1 MYLKVIGIKS
11 DVETEKDSSDVS
23 QKHLTLKA
31 TAPLIVGAVA
41 SAATGYLLSRVVPK
55 RIAFPVAAAV
65 SSAAS
70 SISTEPVLRFF
81 GNVSDEIEQYSMDD
95 VKAHYKNAE
104 NLDFHELKYY
114 VQHPLQERNNY
125 LIEINNFV
133 DFIENERLTEIINY
147 VQNVGHFTSIEITTD
162 VKSGFSGGA
171 GLSTE
176 GITSLLKSLLNSKV
190 ESNEKD
196 NSKKDRKKD
205 KNGDKINIS
214 VEKSKDVSKKII
226 VKCPK
231 DSFRDPKEIDFVWM
245 NSFNILKAA
254 VDNSG
259 TTGSAKIEVTQKIKN
274 NFEVKA
280 AVLEKIG
287 PGVNL
292 KTEKEYNLTIKA
304 ER

>member
-11 DVETEKDSSDVS
+11 DVDTEKDNSDNKQRNSSKQD
-23 QKHLTLKA
+23 
-31 TAPLIVGAVA
+31 TASFLVGAVA
-41 SAATGYLLSRVVPK
+41 SVATGFLLNKVMPK
-55 RIAFPVAAAV
+55 RTAFNVAAAV
-65 SSAAS
+65 GAAAS
-70 SISTEPVLRFF
+70 SISVAPVLRYF
-81 GNVSDEIEQYSMDD
+81 GNFSDEIEQYSMDD

-133 DFIENERLTEIINY
+133 DYIENERLTEIINY

-162 VKSGFSGGA
+162 EKTGFNGGV
-171 GLSTE
+171 GLNTE
-176 GITSLLKSLLNSKV
+176 GLASLLMSLLSSKV
-190 ESNEKD
+190 EDKEKD
-196 NSKKDRKKD
+196 NSKRSKS
-205 KNGDKINIS
+205 DKINIS

-274 NFEVKA
+274 NFQIKA

-292 KTEKEYNLTIKA
+292 KTEKEYNLIIKA